1 MTIINNYFTYNI
13 FTRMSLC
20 STIQP
25 LKSTDLQSWRIGS
38 MLEMLKRH
46 FTSTC
51 TEMSSVLNIHT
62 VVHWT
67 IIFLFFAS
75 LCSFFLHCLQSFGV
89 VRWVAGSRDSDQN
102 AAGNVL
108 RNSAS
113 LHIRAFCIKMFFFF
127 FYSLLVWKV
136 PKSSNFGTKFY
147 VFQRHHMGS

>member
-25 LKSTDLQSWRIGS
+25 LKSTDLQYWFDVRNVKKTFHQHLHWNVIRTKHSHG
-38 MLEMLKRH
+38 
-46 FTSTC
+46 C
-51 TEMSSVLNIHT
+51 TLDHHLFV
-62 VVHWT
+62 
-67 IIFLFFAS
+67 FLFFAS

-113 LHIRAFCIKMFFFF
+113 LHIRAFCIKCFFFF
-127 FYSLLVWKV
+127 FTVY
-136 PKSSNFGTKFY
+136 
-147 VFQRHHMGS
+147 